1 MSKEEDL
8 VIINNKSTSIS
19 GTPSPSPS
27 TTNIK
32 DGSVGDLVPVAAVPE
47 DQSLLALAIPILLCI
62 TTSFSGFI
70 FGWDVGT
77 IGGISNMGSFL
88 HTFAPRRS
96 SGEGHEFNS
105 MIIGLIISVFNAG
118 CAIGG
123 LTISKLAD
131 FKGRK
136 FGIAISV
143 FVYIIGTLVQITSG
157 IHGSWVQFMLGRI
170 ITGLAVGS
178 TSVITPMFIS
188 ESAPVRIRGAMV
200 VFYQLMITLGILLGN
215 ITNYGCRVQFAG
227 SIAEWMTPVGLSFV
241 WGGLILLGLWFMPES
256 PVYLIDHQDDREG
269 AIESI
274 AKLNK
279 VAKDS
284 EFVNKQVDDIIETSR
299 RTKEEVGDDVKWY
312 EFLTGKP
319 KLFKRLIIGMAIMFF
334 QQFSGAN
341 YFFYYGTSLFNSV
354 GIEDS
359 YITAIILGL
368 VNFIST
374 FGGVY
379 FVEKFGRK
387 FCLLIGSLG
396 MFTCMVIYS
405 SLGSFNLLDSQG
417 EEKIS
422 TGAVMIIFT
431 CIYIFFFATTWGPVS
446 FVVVSELYPVR
457 VRATSMAIATS
468 INWLSNFLIS
478 LFTPFI
484 TSVIG
489 FKYGYVFTG
498 CLFISGVFVAF
509 CVPETKGLN
518 IEQIDELYQK
528 NIVDDEENSN
538 NN

>member
-1 MSKEEDL
+1 MSKEEL
-8 VIINNKSTSIS
+8 AINNKSIS
-19 GTPSPSPS
+19 GTPSPSPPS
-27 TTNIK
+27 IHMKPDVPGPVVNI
-32 DGSVGDLVPVAAVPE
+32 DVDEEGD
-47 DQSLLALAIPILLCI
+47 DQSLLTLAVPILLCI

-77 IGGISNMGSFL
+77 IGGLSNMGSFL
-88 HTFAPRRS
+88 HTFAPINS
-96 SGEGHEFNS
+96 EGVHEFDS
-105 MIIGLIISVFNAG
+105 FIIGLIISVFNSG

-123 LTISKLAD
+123 LTISKIAD

-136 FGIAISV
+136 FGIATSV
-143 FVYIIGTLVQITSG
+143 IFYIIGTLVQITSG
-157 IHGSWVQFMLGRI
+157 IHQSWVQFMLGRI

-188 ESAPVRIRGAMV
+188 ESSPIRIRGAMV
-200 VFYQLMITLGILLGN
+200 VFYQLMITLGILMGN
-215 ITNYGCRVQFAG
+215 ITNYGCRVQFSG
-227 SIAEWMTPVGLSFV
+227 SNAEWMTPVGLCFAWSV
-241 WGGLILLGLWFMPES
+241 LILIGLWFMPES
-256 PVYLIDHQDDREG
+256 PVYLIEHCNDREG
-269 AIESI
+269 AELSI
-274 AKLNK
+274 AKLNR
-279 VAKDS
+279 VSQDS
-284 EFVNKQVDDIIETSR
+284 QFVKGQVDDIIEGAR
-299 RTKEEVGDDVKWY
+299 KTKEEVGDDVKWY
-312 EFLTGKP
+312 EFLIGKP
-319 KLFKRLIIGMAIMFF
+319 KLFQRLIIGMAIMFF

-387 FCLLIGSLG
+387 FCLLVGSIG
-396 MFTCMVIYS
+396 MFTCMIIYS

-417 EEKIS
+417 LEKVS
-422 TGAVMIIFT
+422 TGGVMIVFT

-468 INWLSNFLIS
+468 INWLANFLIS

-498 CLFISGVFVAF
+498 CLFASGIFVAF

-518 IEQIDELYQK
+518 IEQIDALYQGQAPT
-528 NIVDDEENSN
+528 DEESN
-538 NN
+538 